1 MILCWLVEAL
11 SNRYTVSPDAISYL
25 DIATACMKGQWTAA
39 VNAYWSPGYPVLLSI
54 LFSVF
59 HPHGLRELLVVK
71 LFNCFILMIALYCL
85 EYFLQGLLE
94 FMRRDG
100 KDRVG
105 DALPAW
111 SLRASGYTLFLWI
124 TLYLMPPS
132 VMTPDAL
139 VFAWILVAAGIAV
152 RIATG
157 ADGWLRFALLG
168 IVLALGY
175 LTKAVMFPLAFVFLA
190 ALLFSIGNPQR
201 MAPRVALALV
211 LFSVVSAPFALLI
224 SRNKGRF
231 TFGDSGRIA
240 YAEYVDGIPR
250 GVHWRGEPPASGQ
263 PKHPTRKIL
272 EMPPVYEY
280 SSPITGTYPPW
291 SDPSYWYDGVRPHF
305 DLKGQLVALWHTLDS
320 YFELSTQLGS
330 VVAGLVVLLLWGNR
344 TGDFLE
350 RFWTLA
356 FLWFPALV
364 GFAMYAL
371 IFVDGRYVAGFV
383 LLLWAAIFSAIRIPP
398 AESGNTVIRCVT
410 LAIVLVLGVQIAWSA
425 GHSVLRLASFR
436 ASGDQA
442 VADELIH
449 EGIAPGDKVAFVG
462 FALMDHYWA
471 RLAGVSIVAEVP
483 QEGTFWEAGPGL
495 KTQVLS
501 LFAKSG
507 AKAVV
512 TRDVPPLFSAD
523 GWKRVPDTAYF
534 VLSLSGLQ

>member
-1 MILCWLVEAL
+1 
-11 SNRYTVSPDAISYL
+11 
-25 DIATACMKGQWTAA
+25 
-39 VNAYWSPGYPVLLSI
+39 
-54 LFSVF
+54 
-59 HPHGLRELLVVK
+59 
-71 LFNCFILMIALYCL
+71 
-85 EYFLQGLLE
+85 
-94 FMRRDG
+94 
-100 KDRVG
+100 
-105 DALPAW
+105 
-111 SLRASGYTLFLWI
+111 
-124 TLYLMPPS
+124 
-132 VMTPDAL
+132 
-139 VFAWILVAAGIAV
+139 
-152 RIATG
+152 
-157 ADGWLRFALLG
+157 
-168 IVLALGY
+168 
-175 LTKAVMFPLAFVFLA
+175 
-190 ALLFSIGNPQR
+190 
-201 MAPRVALALV
+201 
-211 LFSVVSAPFALLI
+211 
-224 SRNKGRF
+224 
-231 TFGDSGRIA
+231 
-240 YAEYVDGIPR
+240 
-250 GVHWRGEPPASGQ
+250 
-263 PKHPTRKIL
+263 
-272 EMPPVYEY
+272 
-280 SSPITGTYPPW
+280 
-291 SDPSYWYDGVRPHF
+291 
-305 DLKGQLVALWHTLDS
+305 
-320 YFELSTQLGS
+320 
-330 VVAGLVVLLLWGNR
+330 
-344 TGDFLE
+344 LE

-523 GWKRVPDTAYF
+523 GWKRVPGTAYF